1 VAEPGIVLVIDDEA
15 EVRQV
20 IVRMLHGVGIDVVDA
35 ANGQDAVVLLDGGL
49 RPAVIVLD
57 LWMPIMDGWEF
68 LAKARPTAPVIVLSG
83 LGQEVHPLPKC
94 VVKLLTKPVGLE
106 ELAATIRK
114 FRDLGPASDTR
125 H

>member
-1 VAEPGIVLVIDDEA
+1 MIDDEA

-35 ANGQDAVVLLDGGL
+35 ANGRDALGLLERGL
-49 RPAVIVLD
+49 LPAVIVLD

-68 LAKARPTAPVIVLSG
+68 LSRARPSAPVIVLSG

-114 FRDLGPASDTR
+114 VRDLGPPPST

>member
-1 VAEPGIVLVIDDEA
+1 MAETGIVLVIDDEA

-35 ANGQDAVVLLDGGL
+35 SNGQDALTLLEGGL

-68 LAKARPTAPVIVLSG
+68 LSRARTSAPVIVLSG
-83 LGQEVHPLPKC
+83 LGQEIHPLPKC
-94 VVKLLTKPVGLE
+94 VVKVLMKPVGLE
-106 ELAATIRK
+106 ELVGAIRK
-114 FRDLGPASDTR
+114 AAPVQPNPRR

>member
-1 VAEPGIVLVIDDEA
+1 VPETGIVLVIDDEA

-20 IVRMLHGVGIDVVDA
+20 IVRMLHGAGLDVIDA
-35 ANGQDAVVLLDGGL
+35 ANGQEALGLLEGGL
-49 RPAVIVLD
+49 LPAVIVLD

-68 LAKARPTAPVIVLSG
+68 LERARPSAPVIVLSG
-83 LGQEVHPLPKC
+83 LGQEVHPLPGC

-106 ELAATIRK
+106 ELATAIRK
-114 FRDLGPASDTR
+114 VRDLGPSTATR

>member
-1 VAEPGIVLVIDDEA
+1 
-15 EVRQV
+15 
-20 IVRMLHGVGIDVVDA
+20 MLHGVGIDVVDA
-35 ANGQDAVVLLDGGL
+35 ANGQDALALLEGGL

-68 LAKARPTAPVIVLSG
+68 LTRARPTAPVIVLSG

-94 VVKLLTKPVGLE
+94 VVKLLTKPVGLDD
-106 ELAATIRK
+106 LTAAIRK
-114 FRDLGPASDTR
+114 VRDLGPSTSR